1 MQCGQAHYFSP
12 LCDVGCPCYDDVR
25 VLEDEVWADEEDA
38 SNEAN
43 INTQTPTSAVVLP
56 ILFLVAIILVET

>member
-25 VLEDEVWADEEDA
+25 VLEDEVWA
-38 SNEAN
+38 
-43 INTQTPTSAVVLP
+43 